1 MEATM
6 DIGLR
11 EAAWACRART
21 GDAEAMERLVELH
34 RLGLRRMTT
43 NLLRDAHLAEDVVQE
58 AFLKAFRELP
68 KLRDD
73 ASFKSYLYRIAAR
86 LCIDRLRRA
95 HPVLPIEGQRG
106 ERPCAPTATNV
117 LETMMVERVLARLP
131 ADARVIIVLREI
143 EELSYEEIAEVLG
156 IPLGTVRSRLH
167 GARER
172 FRVLWTRM
180 LEA

>member
-1 MEATM
+1 M

-11 EAAWACRART
+11 EAAWACRARG

-34 RLGLRRMTT
+34 RTGLRRMTT
-43 NLLRDAHLAEDVVQE
+43 NLLRDPHTAEDVVQE

-73 ASFKSYLYRIAAR
+73 ASFKAYLFRIAAR
-86 LCIDRLRRA
+86 ICIDRLRRA
-95 HPVLPIEGQRG
+95 RPVLEHEDRAG
-106 ERPCAPTATNV
+106 ECPGVPTAARV

-131 ADARVIIVLREI
+131 ADARVVIVLREI
-143 EELSYEEIAEVLG
+143 EGLSYEEIAEVLAV
-156 IPLGTVRSRLH
+156 PLGTVRSRLH
-167 GARER
+167 ASRER
-172 FRVLWTRM
+172 FRALWTEM